1 MNKRLN
7 TVLFM
12 IGATIVNVVV
22 MFAVFLVL
30 FFLFGRFLAPH
41 LSPGINQI
49 LLLVIFVA
57 SMVLTYFLYH
67 RLMRRLADKYDLEKY
82 FEPIFRKS
90 QKPPR
95 K

>member
-12 IGATIVNVVV
+12 IGATIANVVV
-22 MFAVFLVL
+22 MFVIFLVL
-30 FFLFGRFLAPH
+30 FFFFGRFLAPQ

-57 SMVLTYFLYH
+57 SMVSTYFLYH
-67 RLMRRLADKYDLEKY
+67 KLMRRFAEKHDLEKY

-95 K
+95 